1 MPCEAPVLLV
11 LRRRHG
17 PDEVVR
23 TSSRNEEAIGCRAI
37 VGGDAEEVEECD
49 PAGALTS
56 I

>member
-17 PDEVVR
+17 PDEVDR
-23 TSSRNEEAIGCRAI
+23 TSSRNDKVIGWRAI
-37 VGGDAEEVEECD
+37 VGGDAGEDEECD
-49 PAGALTS
+49 AAGALTS